1 MCGATDMGWPDLLV
15 SGAMMKIGPPHIIL
29 VSDFYGLL
37 GEHPQ
42 IHPRNS
48 FFFQSYPEK
57 AKNIRVHSLP

>member
-48 FFFQSYPEK
+48 FLFLVVSKKSQKY
-57 AKNIRVHSLP
+57 